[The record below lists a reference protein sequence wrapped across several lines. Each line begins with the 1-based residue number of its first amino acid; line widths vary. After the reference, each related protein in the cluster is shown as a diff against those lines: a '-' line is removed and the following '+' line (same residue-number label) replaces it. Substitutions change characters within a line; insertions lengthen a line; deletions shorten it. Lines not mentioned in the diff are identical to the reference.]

1 MKINYIIEK
10 SYNDES
16 KHIWTYVN
24 SYDIEEVEAAI
35 EEYDDYVKEFPNVVF
50 RLVKQTV
57 EVLKTTRL

>member
-10 SYNDES
+10 SRKDES

-35 EEYDDYVKEFPNVVF
+35 EEYDDYVKTFPNVDF